1 MLSHS
6 KYICIKSSFYYFLV
20 PIATL
25 HIANGQP
32 GFMENWGNI
41 VGNPYHLVQSNT
53 SGRSF
58 PQKMDNIKGLNT
70 SENSK
75 YFLFCLM
82 SKTIQ
87 YVCKEVNIINN
98 FMILYSM
105 YNKED
110 LFDVMRPKKVVFISF
125 Q

>member
-1 MLSHS
+1 
-6 KYICIKSSFYYFLV
+6 
-20 PIATL
+20 
-25 HIANGQP
+25 
-32 GFMENWGNI
+32 
-41 VGNPYHLVQSNT
+41 
-53 SGRSF
+53 
-58 PQKMDNIKGLNT
+58 MDNIKGLNT

-110 LFDVMRPKKVVFISF
+110 LFDVMRPKKLVFISF
-125 Q
+125 